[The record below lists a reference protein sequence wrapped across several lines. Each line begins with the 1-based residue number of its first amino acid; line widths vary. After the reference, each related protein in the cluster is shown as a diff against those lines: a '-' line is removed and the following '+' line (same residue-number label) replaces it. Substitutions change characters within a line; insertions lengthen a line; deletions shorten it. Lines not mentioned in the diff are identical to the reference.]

1 MTALSIKIYL
11 FLSSLCIL
19 MDVYI
24 YIYSF
29 IHTEECGYI
38 YIYIQFCMLY
48 RFCLFGRIKSR
59 EKKCDYVFCQ
69 KKVYTGNKLSIKLL
83 CIDGLML
90 NANFINTVFSPLFLF
105 FIFARKFSQYL
116 KLFHP
121 YFLFFLKEEK
131 IKKVS
136 LPFRK
141 HFVDQQQ
148 NIFIHSFIHSFK
160 ERIIRL
166 WIQIILARGLLS
178 LTVKI

>member
-1 MTALSIKIYL
+1 MRDDSPLYKNLSFSLLTRYSYISTATFILKNVNIY
-11 FLSSLCIL
+11 
-19 MDVYI
+19 
-24 YIYSF
+24 
-29 IHTEECGYI
+29 
-38 YIYIQFCMLY
+38 FCMLY

-59 EKKCDYVFCQ
+59 KKCDYVFCQ

-105 FIFARKFSQYL
+105 SSLLESFHSTSSFFILTSFS
-116 KLFHP
+116 FH
-121 YFLFFLKEEK
+121 K

-148 NIFIHSFIHSFK
+148 NIFIHSFI
-160 ERIIRL
+160 
-166 WIQIILARGLLS
+166 
-178 LTVKI
+178 